1 MPRYATGTMEA
12 GVGDLYDVADHADD
26 AAAVAAF
33 EAEMSASHPDSR
45 LVKVGLEDVA
55 VVDFVARVA
64 DDFPLDATTISVV
77 DIGKWVAVYS
87 LVTDDDDDPIAA

>member
-12 GVGDLYDVADHADD
+12 GLGDLYDVADHPSD

-33 EAEMSASHPDSR
+33 KVDMGESHPDSR
-45 LVKVGLEDVA
+45 LVEVGLEDVA

-64 DDFPLDATTISVV
+64 DNFPLDATTISVV

>member
-77 DIGKWVAVYS
+77 DIGRWVAVYS
-87 LVTDDDDDPIAA
+87 LVTDDDDDQEAA